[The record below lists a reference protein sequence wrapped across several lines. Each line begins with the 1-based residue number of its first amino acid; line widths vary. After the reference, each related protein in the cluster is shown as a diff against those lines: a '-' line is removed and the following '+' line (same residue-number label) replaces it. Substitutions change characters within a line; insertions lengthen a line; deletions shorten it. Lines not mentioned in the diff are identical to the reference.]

1 MSRTNALVSN
11 LLNTL
16 LVLWSSC
23 AIASAAPRERGFQTQ
38 LGALTAENLDELKN
52 NWNINVIR
60 VPIGD
65 DLKMDG
71 LEGADYDA
79 LLENLFATLDARL
92 PLLAERGIKL
102 IFCLYSPPGGFLTR
116 EAPSHYA
123 IFSRADLQA
132 HFIRTWQAIAT
143 RYGSNSTVAAF
154 DLANEP
160 ALRKSL
166 LGAGV
171 KDWSGLAVDTVAAIR
186 AIAPTK
192 PIIIRTIYGD
202 PTKLNRLPIIDD
214 ANIQYSYN
222 AYLYNNYQH
231 SGVYTP
237 ALSAGRPSDEAILK
251 KTRNILAPFFLK
263 VYKAAQEKGV
273 VNNIYPPKLVVGE
286 AAVSA
291 CAREPGSF
299 LNGLL
304 TALETDESRKGT
316 ALRAKALRKLN
327 RGRRKN
333 QPLRKPKF
341 KADDFKFDV
350 QHIGYAVHAY
360 AEYFAWDPR
369 YSCNAE
375 GKFFLSPTETE
386 QTTVLKGFFSRNAR

>member
-1 MSRTNALVSN
+1 MSSI
-11 LLNTL
+11 NTL
-16 LVLWSSC
+16 TTYFLSSLIILCC
-23 AIASAAPRERGFQTQ
+23 ASASTSAAPTDRGFQMQ
-38 LGALTAENLDELKN
+38 IGSLTAENLDELKN

-79 LLENLFATLDARL
+79 LMENLYTTLDARL

-102 IFCLYSPPGGFLTR
+102 VFCLYSPPGGFLTR

-123 IFSRADLQA
+123 IFSRPDLQA

-143 RYGSNSTVAAF
+143 RYGSNPTVAAF

-171 KDWSGLAVDTVAAIR
+171 KDWSGLVVDTVAAIR

-192 PIIIRTIYGD
+192 TIIIRTIYGD
-202 PTKLNRLPIIDD
+202 PTKLSRLPIIDD
-214 ANIQYSYN
+214 TNIQYSYN
-222 AYLYNNYQH
+222 SYLYHNYQH

-237 ALSAGRPSDEAILK
+237 ALSAARPSNQAILK
-251 KTRNILAPFFLK
+251 KTRGILAPFFLK
-263 VYKAAQEKGV
+263 VYQAVQEKKV
-273 VNNIYPPKLVVGE
+273 VNNLYPPKIVVGE

-304 TALETDESRKGT
+304 TALETDESARGT
-316 ALRAKALRKLN
+316 ALRERALSKWKRA
-327 RGRRKN
+327 RRKN
-333 QPLRKPKF
+333 RKLPKPVF
-341 KADDFKFDV
+341 DAEDFKLDV
-350 QHIGYAVHAY
+350 QHVGYAVHAY

-375 GKFFLSPTETE
+375 GKFYLSPTETE
-386 QTTVLKGFFSRNAR
+386 QTIVLKGFFSRNAR

>member
-1 MSRTNALVSN
+1 M
-11 LLNTL
+11 
-16 LVLWSSC
+16 
-23 AIASAAPRERGFQTQ
+23 Q
-38 LGALTAENLDELKN
+38 LGALTAANLDELKN

-79 LLENLFATLDARL
+79 LMDNLFTTLDARL

-132 HFIRTWQAIAT
+132 QFIRTWQAIAT
-143 RYGSNSTVAAF
+143 RYGSNPTVAAF

-171 KDWSGLAVDTVAAIR
+171 KDWSSLAVDTVAAIR

-192 PIIIRTIYGD
+192 PIIIRSLYGD
-202 PTKLNRLPIIDD
+202 PTKLGRLQIIDD

-222 AYLYNNYQH
+222 SYLYNNYQH

-237 ALSAGRPSDEAILK
+237 ALSAARPSDAAILK
-251 KTRNILAPFFLK
+251 KSRSILAPFFLK
-263 VYKAAQEKGV
+263 VYNAAQDKKV
-273 VNNIYPPKLVVGE
+273 VNKLYPPKVVVGE

-291 CAREPGSF
+291 CASEPGSF

-304 TALETDESRKGT
+304 TALETDESVRGATLRDRALTKWRRARRKG
-316 ALRAKALRKLN
+316 
-327 RGRRKN
+327 RRL
-333 QPLRKPKF
+333 PKPVF
-341 KADDFKFDV
+341 NANDFKLDV
-350 QHIGYAVHAY
+350 QHVGYAVHAY
-360 AEYFAWDPR
+360 AEFYAWDPR

-375 GKFFLSPTETE
+375 GKFYLSPTETE
-386 QTTVLKGFFSRNAR
+386 QTIVLKGFFSRNAR

>member
-1 MSRTNALVSN
+1 MNRLNALATN
-11 LLNTL
+11 LLNIL
-16 LVLWSSC
+16 LLLLGTC
-23 AIASAAPRERGFQTQ
+23 AIASSTPTDRGFQAQ
-38 LGALTAENLDELKN
+38 LGAITAENLDELKN

-65 DLKMDG
+65 DLRMDG
-71 LEGADYDA
+71 LEGADYDVMM
-79 LLENLFATLDARL
+79 ENLYTTLDARL

-102 IFCLYSPPGGFLTR
+102 VFCLYSPPGGFYTR

-123 IFSRADLQA
+123 MFSRADLQA

-143 RYGSNSTVAAF
+143 RYGSNPAVAAF

-160 ALRKSL
+160 ALRNSL
-166 LGAGV
+166 LGSGV
-171 KDWSGLAVDTVAAIR
+171 KDWSGLVVDTVAAIR

-202 PTKLNRLPIIDD
+202 PTKLNRLPILDD

-222 AYLYNNYQH
+222 SYLYHNYQH

-237 ALSAGRPSDEAILK
+237 ALSASRPSDGAILK
-251 KTRNILAPFFLK
+251 KTRTILAPFFFK
-263 VYKAAQEKGV
+263 VYKAAQGKKV
-273 VNNIYPPKLVVGE
+273 VNKLYPPKIVVGE

-304 TALETDESRKGT
+304 TALETDESARGA
-316 ALRAKALRKLN
+316 ALRDRTLN
-327 RGRRKN
+327 RWKKARRRN
-333 QPLRKPKF
+333 RRLPKPVF
-341 KADDFKFDV
+341 GANDFKLDV
-350 QHIGYAVHAY
+350 RHIGYAVHAY
-360 AEYFAWDPR
+360 AEFYAWDPR

-375 GKFFLSPTETE
+375 GKFYLSPTETE
-386 QTTVLKGFFSRNAR
+386 QTIVLKGFFSRNAR

>member
-1 MSRTNALVSN
+1 V
-11 LLNTL
+11 
-16 LVLWSSC
+16 
-23 AIASAAPRERGFQTQ
+23 AIASATPTERGFQTQ

-60 VPIGD
+60 IPIGD

-79 LLENLFATLDARL
+79 MMANLYTTLDARL

-102 IFCLYSPPGGFLTR
+102 VFCLYSPPGGFYTR

-143 RYGSNSTVAAF
+143 RYGSNPTVAAF

-166 LGAGV
+166 LSSGV
-171 KDWSGLAVDTVAAIR
+171 KDWSGLVVDTVAAIR

-202 PTKLNRLPIIDD
+202 PTKLSRLPIIDD

-222 AYLYNNYQH
+222 SYLYNNYQH

-237 ALSAGRPSDEAILK
+237 ALSAARPADEAILK
-251 KTRNILAPFFLK
+251 KTRSILAPFFHK
-263 VYKAAQEKGV
+263 VYYAAQSKKV
-273 VNNIYPPKLVVGE
+273 VNKIYPPKLVVGE

-304 TALETDESRKGT
+304 TALETDESARGEAFRNRVLSRWK
-316 ALRAKALRKLN
+316 RA
-327 RGRRKN
+327 RRKYRRL
-333 QPLRKPKF
+333 PKPVF
-341 KADDFKFDV
+341 RAEDFRFDV
-350 QHIGYAVHAY
+350 RHAGYAIHAY

-375 GKFFLSPTETE
+375 GKFYLSPTETE
-386 QTTVLKGFFSRNAR
+386 QTIVIKGFFSRNTR

>member
-1 MSRTNALVSN
+1 MSRINALVTN
-11 LLNTL
+11 LLNLL
-16 LVLWSSC
+16 LVFSGTC
-23 AIASAAPRERGFQTQ
+23 AIASATPIERGFQTQ

-60 VPIGD
+60 IPIGD

-79 LLENLFATLDARL
+79 MMENLYTTLDARL
-92 PLLAERGIKL
+92 PLLADRGIKL
-102 IFCLYSPPGGFLTR
+102 VLCLYSPPGGFYTR

-143 RYGSNSTVAAF
+143 RYGSNPTVAAF
-154 DLANEP
+154 DLVNEP
-160 ALRKSL
+160 ASRKSL
-166 LGAGV
+166 LSSDV
-171 KDWSGLAVDTVAAIR
+171 KDWSGLVVDTVAAIR

-192 PIIIRTIYGD
+192 RIIIRTLYGD
-202 PTKLNRLPIIDD
+202 PTKLSRLPIIDD
-214 ANIQYSYN
+214 ANIHYSYN
-222 AYLYNNYQH
+222 SYLYHNYQH
-231 SGVYTP
+231 SGIYTP
-237 ALSAGRPSDEAILK
+237 ALAAARPSDASILK
-251 KTRNILAPFFLK
+251 KTRSILAPFFLK
-263 VYKAAQEKGV
+263 VYNASQAKNV

-286 AAVSA
+286 VAVSA

-304 TALETDESRKGT
+304 TALETDESARGAVIRER
-316 ALRAKALRKLN
+316 ALSRWKRARRRN
-327 RGRRKN
+327 RRL
-333 QPLRKPKF
+333 PKPTF

-350 QHIGYAVHAY
+350 QHVGYAVHAY
-360 AEYFAWDPR
+360 AEYFPWDPR

-375 GKFFLSPTETE
+375 GKFYLSPTETE
-386 QTTVLKGFFSRNAR
+386 QTIVLKGFFSRNAR